1 MEQTQKMTRLEKRWV
16 LYDVGNSAFTL
27 LISTILPIYFN
38 GLAGA
43 AGLTD
48 AEYLAFWGYAASFVT
63 VVVAV
68 LGPTLGAV
76 ADLPG
81 MKKKLFAL
89 CVAVGIAG
97 CAVMGLEQSWVLVLG
112 CCIRA
117 QVGHRPCLVL
127 HHSMV
132 AGVTVPVG
140 VDQVSSVGYA
150 CGYVGS
156 CIPFEAI
163 LAIVLVGYQALGIS
177 LNAAMLLAF

>member
-1 MEQTQKMTRLEKRWV
+1 MEQSQKMTSLEKRWV

-43 AGLTD
+43 AGLSD

-81 MKKKLFAL
+81 MKEAL
-89 CVAVGIAG
+89 CAVRGGGRRRLRGDGPAP
-97 CAVMGLEQSWVLVLG
+97 VLG
-112 CCIRA
+112 VVSGLFR
-117 QVGHRPCLVL
+117 HRQDRLQRQ
-127 HHSMV
+127 S
-132 AGVTVPVG
+132 G
-140 VDQVSSVGYA
+140 
-150 CGYVGS
+150 
-156 CIPFEAI
+156 
-163 LAIVLVGYQALGIS
+163 
-177 LNAAMLLAF
+177 LL